1 MEQTKIIFH
10 IDVNSA
16 FLSWSAVKQ
25 LKEDPSAVD
34 LRTIPSIVGGDI
46 STRHGVVTAKSIP
59 AKKYGIRTG
68 EPVAKALQKCPN
80 LTIVRSDFDTYRAYS
95 RQFIG
100 ILKKYSPVVEQAS
113 IDEAYADI
121 TPLWE
126 AYSGP
131 LSGKEYAIETA
142 ARIRAEIRETLGFT
156 VNVGISSNKLLAKMA
171 SDFSKPDKTHTL
183 YPDEIAEKMWPLP
196 VDELYGCGAKTA
208 EKLRTLGLLT
218 IGDAAAQPVEM
229 LKMSF
234 GTKAAEYIHRSA
246 NGIGSDVVSDI
257 RGDAKS
263 YSNEI
268 TTASDITAA
277 NYAEEMP
284 PLLKKLSEKVA
295 GRMQKDNVF
304 AFTIGVMA
312 KTSEF
317 RRHSM
322 QLKLEDSVND
332 SAVLFRQASALMEK
346 LCFGDSGLLLPEGSG
361 LRLVGVSA
369 QDMDDGSYRQMNL
382 ADLLRAV
389 DSRASEPAKNPGTG
403 PAVNPEPES
412 GGESAADSGPESDKN
427 PADSAD
433 SEKSARL
440 REMSRIIN
448 ARYGENTIRKGL
460 SES

>member
-80 LTIVRSDFDTYRAYS
+80 LTIVRSDFETYRAYS

-234 GTKAAEYIHRSA
+234 G
-246 NGIGSDVVSDI
+246 
-257 RGDAKS
+257 
-263 YSNEI
+263 
-268 TTASDITAA
+268 
-277 NYAEEMP
+277 
-284 PLLKKLSEKVA
+284 
-295 GRMQKDNVF
+295 
-304 AFTIGVMA
+304 
-312 KTSEF
+312 
-317 RRHSM
+317 
-322 QLKLEDSVND
+322 
-332 SAVLFRQASALMEK
+332 
-346 LCFGDSGLLLPEGSG
+346 
-361 LRLVGVSA
+361 VSA
-369 QDMDDGSYRQMNL
+369 TRS
-382 ADLLRAV
+382 
-389 DSRASEPAKNPGTG
+389 
-403 PAVNPEPES
+403 PAVRSWRTRNVCCV
-412 GGESAADSGPESDKN
+412 DN
-427 PADSAD
+427 
-433 SEKSARL
+433 
-440 REMSRIIN
+440 
-448 ARYGENTIRKGL
+448 
-460 SES
+460 